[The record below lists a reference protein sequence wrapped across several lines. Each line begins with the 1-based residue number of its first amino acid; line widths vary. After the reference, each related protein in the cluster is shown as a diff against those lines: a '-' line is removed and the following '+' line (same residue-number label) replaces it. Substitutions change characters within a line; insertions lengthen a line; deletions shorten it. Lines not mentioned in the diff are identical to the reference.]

1 MILRTCRRASL
12 TIEAALV
19 LPVFM
24 TGLLT
29 LVSALLM
36 LLTGMRIQASLQNTA
51 QHLAILRANGSLI
64 PMSDI
69 REEIV
74 SGLSEED
81 LKYIENGSEGID
93 ISASDVDDREYINLQ
108 LDCDLKP
115 VTDVFGLIR
124 IPFHRRSLT
133 HIWCGYEG
141 GYFPDGQYVY
151 ITDDS
156 DVYHT
161 RRDCSHIRLT
171 INEID
176 PSEVTNLR
184 NDNGSRYRPCEIC
197 HAKLSDE
204 KLYITPDGNR
214 YHNSITCSGLKR
226 TVRAVKIG
234 DVRGRRP
241 CKRCGR

>member
-1 MILRTCRRASL
+1 MILRLRKRASL

-24 TGLLT
+24 MGLLT

-51 QHLAILRANGSLI
+51 QHLAMERADGSSVLT
-64 PMSDI
+64 DEVK
-69 REEIV
+69 EEILA
-74 SGLSEED
+74 GLSEED
-81 LKYIENGSEGID
+81 FRFINGGADAVD
-93 ISASDVDDREYINLQ
+93 ISGSDIDDREYIDLV

-124 IPFHRRSLT
+124 IPFHRRCLT

-141 GYFPDGQYVY
+141 GYFPGGQYVY

-156 DVYHT
+156 EVYHLN
-161 RRDCSHIRLT
+161 RNCSHIRLT
-171 INEID
+171 VNETD
-176 PSEVTNLR
+176 AEKVQRLR
-184 NDNGSRYRPCEIC
+184 NDNGSRYRPCELC
-197 HAKLSDE
+197 HAKLSDK

-226 TVRAVKIG
+226 TVRS
-234 DVRGRRP
+234 VRIEEVGERRP
-241 CKRCGR
+241 CRRCGR